1 MLLSKINRKWNNS
14 YGKTHNEDL
23 DKCGSIYLKHNL
35 GKQRQEIN

>member
-23 DKCGSIYLKHNL
+23 DKWEYIS
-35 GKQRQEIN
+35 ET